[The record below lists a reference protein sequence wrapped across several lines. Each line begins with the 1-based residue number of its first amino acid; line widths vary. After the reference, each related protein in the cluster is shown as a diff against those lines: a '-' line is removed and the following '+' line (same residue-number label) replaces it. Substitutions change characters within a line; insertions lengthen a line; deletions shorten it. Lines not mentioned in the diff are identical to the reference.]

1 MLIGTWIAGF
11 LTLAIFSFL
20 YKDNPVYKLA
30 EHIYVGVSAGYWLIY
45 VAFFDVYPMLIQG
58 FQDETGLEKW
68 ILLVPGALGL
78 IMLSR
83 WFPRTA
89 WLSRWPIAFT
99 VGVGAGLGITAN
111 IQGYVMPQLQATL
124 LPVTGWNIVSL
135 NNVILTVGVITTIL
149 YFYFSKPHKGAL
161 GWMAR
166 VGIVFIMVIR
176 GVLRIHADGAYLP
189 AHRTALL
196 PALRS
201 AACDRLGTTGYPAHL
216 DR

>member
-1 MLIGTWIAGF
+1 MSPATMLIGTWLAGF

-20 YKDNPVYKLA
+20 YKDNPFYKLA
-30 EHIYVGVSAGYWLIY
+30 EHIYVGVSAGYWMIY

-58 FQDETGLEKW
+58 FQNETGVEKW
-68 ILLVPGALGL
+68 ILLVPGALGI

-83 WFPRTA
+83 WFPKAA

-111 IQGYVMPQLQATL
+111 IQGYVVPQLQATL
-124 LPVTGWNIVSL
+124 LPVTGWNVVSL

-166 VGIVFIMVIR
+166 VGIVFIMVSF
-176 GVLRIHADGAYLP
+176 GASFGYTLMARISLLIGRLYFLLAD
-189 AHRTALL
+189 LL
-196 PALRS
+196 HVI
-201 AACDRLGTTGYPAHL
+201 D
-216 DR
+216 

>member
-1 MLIGTWIAGF
+1 MGSTTMLIGTWIAGF

-58 FQDETGLEKW
+58 FQNETGLEKW

-83 WFPRTA
+83 WFPKTA

-111 IQGYVMPQLQATL
+111 IQGYVMPQMQATL

-166 VGIVFIMVIR
+166 VGIVFIMVSF
-176 GVLRIHADGAYLP
+176 GASFGYTLMARIS
-189 AHRTALL
+189 LL
-196 PALRS
+196 IG
-201 AACDRLGTTGYPAHL
+201 RLYFLLSDLLHVI
-216 DR
+216 D

>member
-1 MLIGTWIAGF
+1 MGSTTMLIGTWIAGF

-58 FQDETGLEKW
+58 FQNETGIEKW

-83 WFPRTA
+83 WFPKTA

-99 VGVGAGLGITAN
+99 VGIGAGLGITAN

-166 VGIVFIMVIR
+166 VGIVFIMVSF
-176 GVLRIHADGAYLP
+176 GASFGYTLMARIS
-189 AHRTALL
+189 LL
-196 PALRS
+196 IG
-201 AACDRLGTTGYPAHL
+201 RLYFLLSDLLHVI
-216 DR
+216 D

>member
-1 MLIGTWIAGF
+1 MGSTTMLIGTWIAGF

-58 FQDETGLEKW
+58 FQNETGLQKW

-99 VGVGAGLGITAN
+99 VGIGAGLGITAN

-166 VGIVFIMVIR
+166 VGIVFIMVSF
-176 GVLRIHADGAYLP
+176 GASFGYTLMARIS
-189 AHRTALL
+189 LL
-196 PALRS
+196 IG
-201 AACDRLGTTGYPAHL
+201 RLYFLLSDLLHVI
-216 DR
+216 D

>member
-1 MLIGTWIAGF
+1 MGPTTMLIGTWVAGF

-58 FQDETGLEKW
+58 FQNETGLEKW

-83 WFPRTA
+83 WFPNVG

-99 VGVGAGLGITAN
+99 VGIGAGLGITAN
-111 IQGYVMPQLQATL
+111 IQGYVVPQMQATL
-124 LPVTGWNIVSL
+124 LPVTGWNLVSL
-135 NNVILTVGVITTIL
+135 NNVILTVGVVTTIL

-166 VGIVFIMVIR
+166 IGIVFIMISFGASFGYTLMARISLLIGRLYFLLSDLLHVI
-176 GVLRIHADGAYLP
+176 D
-189 AHRTALL
+189 
-196 PALRS
+196 
-201 AACDRLGTTGYPAHL
+201 
-216 DR
+216 

>member
-1 MLIGTWIAGF
+1 MGPTTILIGTWIAGF

-58 FQDETGLEKW
+58 FQNETGLEKW

-111 IQGYVMPQLQATL
+111 IQGYVMPQMQATL
-124 LPVTGWNIVSL
+124 LPVTGWNMVSI
-135 NNVILTVGVITTIL
+135 NNVILTVGVVTTIL

-161 GWMAR
+161 GWAAR
-166 VGIVFIMVIR
+166 VGIVFIMVSF
-176 GVLRIHADGAYLP
+176 GASFGYTLMARIS
-189 AHRTALL
+189 LL
-196 PALRS
+196 IG
-201 AACDRLGTTGYPAHL
+201 RLYFLLSDLLHVI
-216 DR
+216 D

>member
-1 MLIGTWIAGF
+1 MGPTTMLIGTWIAGF

-58 FQDETGLEKW
+58 FQNETGLEKW

-83 WFPRTA
+83 WFPKTA

-99 VGVGAGLGITAN
+99 VGIGAGLGITAN
-111 IQGYVMPQLQATL
+111 IQGYVMPQMQATL
-124 LPVTGWNIVSL
+124 LPVTGWNMVSI
-135 NNVILTVGVITTIL
+135 NNVILTVGVVTTIL

-161 GWMAR
+161 GWAAR
-166 VGIVFIMVIR
+166 VGIVFIMVSF
-176 GVLRIHADGAYLP
+176 GASFGYTLMARIS
-189 AHRTALL
+189 LL
-196 PALRS
+196 IG
-201 AACDRLGTTGYPAHL
+201 RLYFLLSDLLHVI
-216 DR
+216 D

>member
-1 MLIGTWIAGF
+1 MGSTTMLIGTWLAGF

-45 VAFFDVYPMLIQG
+45 IAFFDVYPMLIQG
-58 FQDETGLEKW
+58 FQNETGLEKW

-83 WFPRTA
+83 WFPKTA

-99 VGVGAGLGITAN
+99 VGIGAGLGITAN
-111 IQGYVMPQLQATL
+111 IQGYVMPQMQATL

-135 NNVILTVGVITTIL
+135 NNVILTVGVITTVL

-166 VGIVFIMVIR
+166 VGIVFIMVSF
-176 GVLRIHADGAYLP
+176 GASFGYTLMARIS
-189 AHRTALL
+189 LL
-196 PALRS
+196 IG
-201 AACDRLGTTGYPAHL
+201 RLYFLLSDLLHVI
-216 DR
+216 D

>member
-1 MLIGTWIAGF
+1 MGSTTMLIGTWLAGF

-58 FQDETGLEKW
+58 FQNETGVEKW

-78 IMLSR
+78 IMLTR
-83 WFPRTA
+83 WFPKTA

-111 IQGYVMPQLQATL
+111 IQGYVVPQLQATL
-124 LPVTGWNIVSL
+124 LPVTGWNVVSI
-135 NNVILTVGVITTIL
+135 NNVILTVGVVTTIL
-149 YFYFSKPHKGAL
+149 YFYFSKPHRGAL
-161 GWMAR
+161 GWAAR
-166 VGIVFIMVIR
+166 VGIVFIMVSF
-176 GVLRIHADGAYLP
+176 GASFGYTLMARIS
-189 AHRTALL
+189 LL
-196 PALRS
+196 IG
-201 AACDRLGTTGYPAHL
+201 RLYFLLSDLLHVI
-216 DR
+216 D

>member
-1 MLIGTWIAGF
+1 MGSTTMLIGTWLAGF

-58 FQDETGLEKW
+58 FQKETGLEKW

-83 WFPRTA
+83 WFPKTA

-99 VGVGAGLGITAN
+99 VGIGAGLGITAN
-111 IQGYVMPQLQATL
+111 IQGYVMPQMQATL

-135 NNVILTVGVITTIL
+135 NNVILTVGVITTVL

-166 VGIVFIMVIR
+166 VGIVFIMVSF
-176 GVLRIHADGAYLP
+176 GASFGYTLMARIS
-189 AHRTALL
+189 LL
-196 PALRS
+196 IG
-201 AACDRLGTTGYPAHL
+201 RLYFLLSDLLHVI
-216 DR
+216 D

>member
-1 MLIGTWIAGF
+1 MGSTTMLIGTWLAGF

-58 FQDETGLEKW
+58 FQNETGLERW
-68 ILLVPGALGL
+68 ILLVPGALGV

-83 WFPRTA
+83 WFPKTA

-111 IQGYVMPQLQATL
+111 IQGYVVPQLQATL
-124 LPVTGWNIVSL
+124 LPVTGWNLVSL
-135 NNVILTVGVITTIL
+135 NNVILTAGVVTTIL

-166 VGIVFIMVIR
+166 IGIVFIMVSF
-176 GVLRIHADGAYLP
+176 GASFGYTLMARIS
-189 AHRTALL
+189 LL
-196 PALRS
+196 IG
-201 AACDRLGTTGYPAHL
+201 RLYFLLSDLLHVI
-216 DR
+216 D

>member
-1 MLIGTWIAGF
+1 MGPTTMLIGTWIAGF

-58 FQDETGLEKW
+58 FQNETGLEKW

-83 WFPRTA
+83 WFPKTA

-99 VGVGAGLGITAN
+99 VGIGAGLGITAN

-124 LPVTGWNIVSL
+124 LPVTGWNMVSI
-135 NNVILTVGVITTIL
+135 NNVILTVGVVTTIL

-161 GWMAR
+161 GWAAR
-166 VGIVFIMVIR
+166 VGIVFIMVSF
-176 GVLRIHADGAYLP
+176 GASFGYTLMARIS
-189 AHRTALL
+189 LL
-196 PALRS
+196 IG
-201 AACDRLGTTGYPAHL
+201 RLYFLLSDLLHVI
-216 DR
+216 D

>member
-1 MLIGTWIAGF
+1 MGSTTMLIGTWLAGF

-58 FQDETGLEKW
+58 FQDETGLERW

-83 WFPRTA
+83 WFPKTA

-99 VGVGAGLGITAN
+99 VGIGAGLGITAN
-111 IQGYVMPQLQATL
+111 IQGYVMPQMQATL

-135 NNVILTVGVITTIL
+135 NNVILTVGVITTVL

-166 VGIVFIMVIR
+166 VGIVFIMVSF
-176 GVLRIHADGAYLP
+176 GASFGYTLMARIS
-189 AHRTALL
+189 LL
-196 PALRS
+196 IG
-201 AACDRLGTTGYPAHL
+201 RLYFLLSDLLHVI
-216 DR
+216 D

>member
-1 MLIGTWIAGF
+1 MGPTTMLIGTWIAGF

-58 FQDETGLEKW
+58 FQNETGLEKW

-99 VGVGAGLGITAN
+99 VGIGAGLGITAN
-111 IQGYVMPQLQATL
+111 IQGYVMPQMQATL
-124 LPVTGWNIVSL
+124 LPVTGWNMVSI
-135 NNVILTVGVITTIL
+135 NNVILTVGVVTTIL

-161 GWMAR
+161 GWAAR
-166 VGIVFIMVIR
+166 VGIVFIMVSF
-176 GVLRIHADGAYLP
+176 GASFGYTLMARIS
-189 AHRTALL
+189 LL
-196 PALRS
+196 IG
-201 AACDRLGTTGYPAHL
+201 RLYFLLSDLLHVI
-216 DR
+216 D

>member
-1 MLIGTWIAGF
+1 MGSTTMLIGTWLAGF

-58 FQDETGLEKW
+58 FQNETGLEKW
-68 ILLVPGALGL
+68 ILLVPGVLGL

-83 WFPRTA
+83 WFPKTA

-166 VGIVFIMVIR
+166 VGIVFIMVSF
-176 GVLRIHADGAYLP
+176 GASFGYTLMARIS
-189 AHRTALL
+189 LL
-196 PALRS
+196 IG
-201 AACDRLGTTGYPAHL
+201 RLYFLLSDLLHVIE
-216 DR
+216 

>member
-1 MLIGTWIAGF
+1 MGSTTMLIGTWLAGF

-58 FQDETGLEKW
+58 FQNETGLEKW

-78 IMLSR
+78 IMLTR
-83 WFPRTA
+83 WFPKTA

-111 IQGYVMPQLQATL
+111 IQGYVVPQLQATL
-124 LPVTGWNIVSL
+124 LPVTGWNVVSI
-135 NNVILTVGVITTIL
+135 NNVILTVGVVTTIL

-161 GWMAR
+161 GWAAR
-166 VGIVFIMVIR
+166 VGIVFIMVSF
-176 GVLRIHADGAYLP
+176 GASFGYTLMARISLLIGRLYFILAD
-189 AHRTALL
+189 LL
-196 PALRS
+196 HVI
-201 AACDRLGTTGYPAHL
+201 D
-216 DR
+216 

>member
-1 MLIGTWIAGF
+1 MGSTTMLIGTWLAGF

-20 YKDNPVYKLA
+20 YKDNPFYKLA

-58 FQDETGLEKW
+58 FQKETGVEKW
-68 ILLVPGALGL
+68 ILLVPGALGI

-83 WFPRTA
+83 WFPKTA

-111 IQGYVMPQLQATL
+111 IQGYVVPQLQATF

-135 NNVILTVGVITTIL
+135 NNVILTVGVVTTLL

-166 VGIVFIMVIR
+166 VGIVFIMVSF
-176 GVLRIHADGAYLP
+176 GASFGYTLMARIS
-189 AHRTALL
+189 LL
-196 PALRS
+196 IG
-201 AACDRLGTTGYPAHL
+201 RLYFLLSDLLHVI
-216 DR
+216 D

>member
-1 MLIGTWIAGF
+1 MGSTTMLIGTWIAGF

-58 FQDETGLEKW
+58 FQNETGLERW

-111 IQGYVMPQLQATL
+111 IQGYVMPQMQATL

-161 GWMAR
+161 GWAAR
-166 VGIVFIMVIR
+166 VGIVFIMVSF
-176 GVLRIHADGAYLP
+176 GASFGYTLMARIS
-189 AHRTALL
+189 LL
-196 PALRS
+196 IG
-201 AACDRLGTTGYPAHL
+201 RLYFLLSDLLHVI
-216 DR
+216 D

>member
-1 MLIGTWIAGF
+1 MGPTTILIGTWIAGF

-58 FQDETGLEKW
+58 FQNETGLEKW

-99 VGVGAGLGITAN
+99 VGIGAGLGITAN

-166 VGIVFIMVIR
+166 VGIVFIMVSF
-176 GVLRIHADGAYLP
+176 GASFGYTLMARIS
-189 AHRTALL
+189 LL
-196 PALRS
+196 IG
-201 AACDRLGTTGYPAHL
+201 RLYFLLSDLLHVI
-216 DR
+216 D